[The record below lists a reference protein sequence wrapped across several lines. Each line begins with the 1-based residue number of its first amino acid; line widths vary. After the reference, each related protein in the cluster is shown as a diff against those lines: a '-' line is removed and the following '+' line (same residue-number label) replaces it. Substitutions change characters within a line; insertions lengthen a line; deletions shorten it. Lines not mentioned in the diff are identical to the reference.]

1 MIPSIM
7 LSLVCLL
14 SPPAM
19 DDLLR
24 AIRIVE
30 SNDNPAA
37 VGDGGKAIGCYQIWR
52 VYWTDSGIPGTYQ
65 DCFNRAYSERVVLAY
80 WERYATRKRLGR
92 EPTLEDL
99 ARIHNGGPNGFKK
112 EATLEYWEKI
122 QQVLQEQ
129 PH

>member
-52 VYWTDSGIPGTYQ
+52 VYWTDSEIPGTYQ

>member
-1 MIPSIM
+1 MNY
-7 LSLVCLL
+7 LLCLAFL
-14 SPPAM
+14 ILPPTH
-19 DDLLR
+19 DLLR

-37 VGDGGKAIGCYQIWR
+37 VGDGGKAFGCYQIWR
-52 VYWTDSGIPGTYQ
+52 VYWIDSGIPGTHQ

-112 EATLEYWEKI
+112 EATLEFWEKI

>member
-52 VYWTDSGIPGTYQ
+52 VYWIDSGIPGTYQ